1 LKSCICLFKFN
12 SFTLVLIASLFA
24 FNLAYTQGTNEV
36 EYNNKVREVLANYEQ
51 DKGEIRAYEPTASI
65 LLQAAKTADAL
76 KRYDG
81 ALECYNA
88 AAKHAKK
95 FNRFDKAIIYYNQVI
110 EISNQQSKDQS
121 EEARARN
128 DLGIIYAMIGE
139 FDLSLNEFDKSL
151 KLTKA
156 SNNDALAIASI
167 YLNKGGMYI
176 SSGQVQKAI
185 AAYNNALLILKDA
198 ETKTQDNKVLRRI
211 KNSEANIYNNVAI
224 AYMEQKDYSNAI
236 DNFITAKSIYVANK
250 DYLNKLYAVNNL
262 TQCYILKNDAQNAEK
277 ALMELESEVAAWS
290 DKRLAAEA
298 RSNRANL
305 EFLKGNYNK
314 AIPIFKESITNYKNI
329 NADPNKNVIIYSKLH
344 EAYKNIG
351 NFEEAYNYSLLHKDA
366 EDKLQRFET
375 AKEMAILENQSM
387 VDEQL
392 QDIKFLNLTN
402 NENAKT
408 LRWQKI
414 ALLSLIIGIIVFSFL
429 LLLVNRQK
437 NQINVN
443 MKKLTTVN
451 ETIKLQN
458 EALNA
463 KNNDLKEFAY
473 VASHDLKT
481 PLRTIGSFAGLLKMK
496 YKDKLDAEGIE
507 FTNFI
512 IDGSSKL
519 QILLDDL
526 LKFATIG
533 SQNLPIGKINLN
545 EIIESVKSNL
555 QVVIEE
561 NDAAINT
568 SNLPT
573 IMSSETEMIQ
583 LFQNLIN
590 NAIKFRKSDVS
601 PIINIDS
608 YKEAD
613 RIIININD
621 NGIGIPDSMKDHVF
635 NVFKRGEGT
644 EKIAG
649 TGIGLSICK
658 KIIDKNGGQIW
669 IDKKYDA
676 GTSFKIS
683 FPKKAFTEVL

>member
-1 LKSCICLFKFN
+1 MKSCICLFKFN